1 MLEFERIQHA
11 YNGSLSVR
19 DVSFQVQLGEVVSL
33 LGPSGCGKTTLL
45 RLAAGLEQPQHGS
58 IRLHGDVISS
68 TDYIQPPEQRGIG
81 YMFQDY
87 ALFPHMTVLQNV
99 VFGLVEKGSA
109 ATRRGLDVL
118 GEVGIEDL
126 SDMYPHELSGGQ
138 QQRVALARALAPKP
152 AVILLDE
159 PYAGLDSRL
168 RERIRDQML
177 HVLKASNAAALMVTH
192 DAEEAMFMSDR
203 IVVLRDGH
211 VVQIGRPVNLYC
223 QPSSA
228 FVAEFFGEVN
238 RIEGIVAKDKV
249 ITSLGEF
256 SAPKSLSDGSA
267 ASVVIR
273 HEALLIDAGNDGVV
287 GEVMESRLLG
297 RASLI
302 HLSVP
307 TGRDVL
313 HLHARIPGLN
323 SIEVGSQVRVRVDPA
338 QAFVFASMG
347 SMAAFTEVIR
357 SAGSTSSN
365 TKNPLWFHC
374 CAC

>member
-1 MLEFERIQHA
+1 MLQFDSVHHA
-11 YNGSLSVR
+11 YNGSSSVC
-19 DVSFQVQLGEVVSL
+19 DVSFQVKAGEVVSL

-45 RLAAGLEQPQHGS
+45 RLAAGLEQPKNGTIKLYDQ
-58 IRLHGDVISS
+58 IISS
-68 TDYIQPPEQRGIG
+68 VDYLQPPEQRGIG

-87 ALFPHMTVLQNV
+87 ALFPHLTVIQNV
-99 VFGLVEKGSA
+99 VFGLPQKGSI
-109 ATRRGLDVL
+109 ATKRGLDVL
-118 GEVGIEDL
+118 EEVDIDAL

-177 HVLKASNAAALMVTH
+177 HVLKASDAAALMVTH

-211 VVQIGRPVNLYC
+211 VVQTGRPVNLYC

-238 RIEGIVAKDKV
+238 QVEGVVVKDKV
-249 ITSLGEF
+249 VTSIGEF
-256 SAPKSLSDGSA
+256 SAPKTLADGSPA
-267 ASVVIR
+267 IVIIR

-307 TGRDVL
+307 TGRDEI

-323 SIEVGSQVRVRVDPA
+323 SIEVGSQVRVTVDPA
-338 QAFVFASMG
+338 QAFVFSV
-347 SMAAFTEVIR
+347 E
-357 SAGSTSSN
+357 
-365 TKNPLWFHC
+365 
-374 CAC
+374 

>member
-1 MLEFERIQHA
+1 MLEFEHIRHA

-19 DVSFQVQLGEVVSL
+19 DVSFKVQPGEVVSL

-58 IRLHGDVISS
+58 ISLHGDVISS
-68 TDYIQPPEQRGIG
+68 SDYIQPPEQRGIG

-118 GEVGIEDL
+118 GEVGIDDL

-211 VVQIGRPVNLYC
+211 VVQTGRPVNLYC

-249 ITSLGEF
+249 ITALGEF
-256 SAPKSLSDGSA
+256 SAPKSLGDGSA
-267 ASVVIR
+267 ASV
-273 HEALLIDAGNDGVV
+273 
-287 GEVMESRLLG
+287 
-297 RASLI
+297 
-302 HLSVP
+302 
-307 TGRDVL
+307 
-313 HLHARIPGLN
+313 
-323 SIEVGSQVRVRVDPA
+323 
-338 QAFVFASMG
+338 
-347 SMAAFTEVIR
+347 
-357 SAGSTSSN
+357 
-365 TKNPLWFHC
+365 
-374 CAC
+374 